1 MYLVTSFTRER
12 SAAQFTA
19 PAGHAESALS
29 QEPTRTRPWERA
41 ECAPFPSCGSG
52 ATGWDGSYKNG
63 YVLLR
68 QRPRFE
74 AQQIAIWREG
84 RRDFRVRMPGVS
96 MVAHARRPLR
106 TPP

>member
-1 MYLVTSFTRER
+1 MGDEPRACKGSAVER
-12 SAAQFTA
+12 PEWAD
-19 PAGHAESALS
+19 
-29 QEPTRTRPWERA
+29 
-41 ECAPFPSCGSG
+41 FPSCGSG

-68 QRPRFE
+68 QRARFE

-106 TPP
+106 TPPGPDLGPGGSAGLVRRPG